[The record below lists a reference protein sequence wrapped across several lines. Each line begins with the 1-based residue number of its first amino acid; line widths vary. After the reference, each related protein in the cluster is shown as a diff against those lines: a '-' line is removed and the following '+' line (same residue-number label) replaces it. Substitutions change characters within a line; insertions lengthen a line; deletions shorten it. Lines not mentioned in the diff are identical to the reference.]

1 LDLARHWHGTARALP
16 PIAITGNNRSQKE
29 TCAMKK
35 KNLKLHRE
43 TLATLAKDALA
54 DVAGANG
61 AGHSFDVGCLS
72 RAVCPPTL
80 PLCVPSIKASCMP
93 CA

>member
-1 LDLARHWHGTARALP
+1 
-16 PIAITGNNRSQKE
+16 
-29 TCAMKK
+29 MKK

-43 TLATLAKDALA
+43 TLATLAKDAL
-54 DVAGANG
+54 DNVAGAG
-61 AGHSFDVGCLS
+61 VGHSFDIGCVS

-80 PLCVPSIKASCMP
+80 PLCVPSIKASCTP